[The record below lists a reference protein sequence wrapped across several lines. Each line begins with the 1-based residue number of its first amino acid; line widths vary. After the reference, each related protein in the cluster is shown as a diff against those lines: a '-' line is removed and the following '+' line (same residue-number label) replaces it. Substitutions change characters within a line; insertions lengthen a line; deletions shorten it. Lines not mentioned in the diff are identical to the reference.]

1 MADSWLLVDQGNTRL
16 KWLFARGGRIQKET
30 VGRGDFE
37 AFSQAVSGAA
47 PERVLFSSVAGE
59 DAAEQVT
66 LFSQTAW
73 GLEAERLRS
82 RAKQGGV
89 RNAYAEPQMLGVD
102 RWLAIVGAVA
112 RHGRP
117 VVVWDLGTAATLD
130 AVDAAG
136 RHLGG
141 LILPGPRTMLQS
153 LRRDTRL
160 TVPEDQDVPAVIG
173 AASRI
178 VGTSTAECI
187 SRGVFAAQLGA
198 FERFVGRLGKSLGG
212 DPVVV
217 VTGGAAE
224 PLLPL
229 LDFELVYDPWL
240 VFRGMLV
247 E

>member
-1 MADSWLLVDQGNTRL
+1 VADWLLIDQGNTRL
-16 KWLFARGGRIQKET
+16 KWLFARDGRIREESAGQ
-30 VGRGDFE
+30 GDFDI
-37 AFSQAVSGAA
+37 FSQAVSESTPA
-47 PERVLFSSVAGE
+47 RILFSSVAGT
-59 DAAEQVT
+59 DAAEQVMA
-66 LFSQTAW
+66 FSQAIW
-73 GLEAERLRS
+73 GLRAERFRS

-89 RNAYAEPQMLGVD
+89 RNAYATPESLGVD

-130 AVDAAG
+130 AVDADG

-160 TVPEDQDVPAVIG
+160 PVPEDPDVITAIG
-173 AASRI
+173 VARAAP
-178 VGTSTAECI
+178 GTSTAECI
-187 SRGVFAAQLGA
+187 SRGVFAAQVGA
-198 FERFVGRLGKSLGG
+198 LERFVGRLGNVLGG
-212 DPVVV
+212 NHTLV

-229 LDFELVYDPWL
+229 LDFDYVHDPWL